1 LCREKE
7 TIMKTLF
14 ILNDPP
20 YGTERCYNALRLAHT
35 LMKTDPGAEIT
46 VFLMADAVVAAR
58 KGQKTPDGYYN
69 MERMLKRVI
78 VGKGRVLLCGTC
90 MDARGMADGDA
101 TNGAMRSTM
110 DELAAA
116 TMAAEKVLVF

>member
-1 LCREKE
+1 
-7 TIMKTLF
+7 MKALF

-20 YGTERCYNALRLAHT
+20 YGTERCYNGLRLAHA
-35 LMKTDPGAEIT
+35 LLKNDPAAEVT

-69 MERMLKRVI
+69 MERMLKRV
-78 VGKGRVLLCGTC
+78 VTAKGQVLLCGTC
-90 MDARGMADGDA
+90 MEARGMTGEDVME
-101 TNGAMRSTM
+101 GARRSSM

-116 TMAAEKVLVF
+116 TVSADKVLVF